1 MPHQSGGREKRDGKR
16 NGIYGKGGGIC
27 AQPSGLCAPGRGKSA
42 GAGRFYGKRGYEVF
56 CVEPNA
62 AMRARAEATYGQNLR
77 FHSVPASAEHT
88 GLPAESLS
96 LITAASSF
104 HWLDTALFHS
114 ECCRLMKPGG
124 IVCIL
129 ANVRR
134 YDAFTRAQHALC
146 LRYCPGYT
154 SLTHGAEKVQA
165 RAGAFFKG
173 GYDAETFSFPLQYS
187 REGFISRSLSS
198 SYGPSPGTAEY
209 EGYIRALGALLDTVM
224 EGDCLSVA
232 NDTLLLW
239 GELS

>member
-1 MPHQSGGREKRDGKR
+1 M
-16 NGIYGKGGGIC
+16 
-27 AQPSGLCAPGRGKSA
+27 
-42 GAGRFYGKRGYEVF
+42 
-56 CVEPNA
+56 EPNA
-62 AMRARAEATYGQNLR
+62 AMRARAEAAYGQNPR

-104 HWLDTALFHS
+104 HWLDTALFHA
-114 ECCRLMKPGG
+114 ECCRLLKPGG

-129 ANVRR
+129 ANARR
-134 YDAFTRAQHALC
+134 YDAFTRARHALC

-173 GYDAETFSFPLQYS
+173 GYAAETFSFPLQYS